1 MQKTRILSPYY
12 QRYVVYKITIL
23 VILELLVRPGL
34 AVSSKEVA
42 LYGLYETVIDYKSL
56 TGQSHPYED
65 SFYGVDLEATFTSS
79 SGRHIIWWGFYDG
92 DGQGGQSGDIWKIR
106 FMPDELGKWDFTWQ
120 FRDGSLSGSGSLRA
134 VDNALHPA
142 KPGPLRHDPDI
153 PQWLVTADGS
163 RHVFLN
169 MYADDTDFPG
179 IRVTYDQYL
188 SPQKHIDK
196 CKDNEFDVM
205 FTGGGIQPTNR
216 DLMPMDENN
225 PFPYIDTVSYTP
237 RLQGW
242 HHMEEGL
249 WQKCYE
255 QGIYVFEFWGF
266 YGGNEHYD
274 LHKKRITISDTQGI
288 PFLNCIR
295 NKVSKYLKRG
305 TAYQNRVIK
314 YWLSRTAPYYIFLYN
329 IGFELPE
336 YVNVPS
342 WPVERAQFIKDL
354 DPWDHLITGHEL
366 HRWSY
371 GNSAVID
378 FSALQNDDAFHE
390 RALAVWNSP
399 SQPHPHCNECIWN
412 AKWQTPGT
420 ETSHRKDL
428 WDGITA
434 GMSYGFF
441 ARDSETGLTSFRHA
455 NAFLKSGVK
464 WWTMSPHDEVVKSG
478 KAYVLAKL
486 GVEYII
492 YSSSGSNFALNLPV
506 GSYHWRWFN
515 PASGTWSKGNLLS
528 AQGGSAIF
536 EKPDCNDWVLY
547 ISSSRSDNTPPGV
560 TARLPGMK

>member
-1 MQKTRILSPYY
+1 MQKTRILSLYY
-12 QRYVVYKITIL
+12 LFLIH
-23 VILELLVRPGL
+23 VILELLVMPGL
-34 AVSSKEVA
+34 AASSKEVA

-65 SFYGVDLEATFTSS
+65 PFYGVDLEATFTSP

-106 FMPDELGKWDFTWQ
+106 FMPDELGKWDFNWQ

-134 VDNALHPA
+134 VDNALHHA

-153 PQWLVTADGS
+153 PQWIVTADVS

-196 CKDNEFDVM
+196 CKDNGFDVM
-205 FTGGGIQPTNR
+205 FTDGGIHPTNR
-216 DLMPMDENN
+216 DLMPLDENN
-225 PFPYIDTVSYTP
+225 PFPYLDTDSYTP
-237 RLQGW
+237 RLEGW

-266 YGGNEHYD
+266 YGGNKYYD
-274 LHKKRITISDTQGI
+274 LHNKGI
-288 PFLNCIR
+288 PFLNKEGIPFL
-295 NKVSKYLKRG
+295 NKVRNRVGKYLKRG

-342 WPVERAQFIKDL
+342 WPVERAQFVKDL
-354 DPWDHLITGHEL
+354 DPWD
-366 HRWSY
+366 
-371 GNSAVID
+371 
-378 FSALQNDDAFHE
+378 
-390 RALAVWNSP
+390 LAVWNSP

-428 WDGITA
+428 WNGITA

-478 KAYVLAKL
+478 KAYVLANL

-492 YSSSGSNFALNLPV
+492 YSSSGSNFALNLPER
-506 GSYHWRWFN
+506 SYNCRWFN
-515 PASGTWSKGNLLS
+515 PATGTWSRGNLLS
-528 AQGGSAIF
+528 AQGGPAKF
-536 EKPDCNDWVLY
+536 EKPDCNDWILY

-560 TARLPGMK
+560 TARLPEMK